1 MDKIN
6 ELISK
11 LTLKEKAE
19 LVTGYQSWMTYPVE
33 RLNIPSIYLTD
44 GPIGV
49 RKKVEEESE
58 GSLGLGGSCLA
69 TSFPTS
75 VCIANSWNDENAYKM
90 GKAIGEECEA
100 YHVNVIL
107 GPALNIKRDPR
118 CGRNFEYYSED
129 PLLAGKIAGSFILGV
144 QENNVGACIK
154 HYALNN
160 SENYR
165 YMGSSSVDER
175 AAREIYL
182 KAFEHAV
189 KIGHPKTAMCGYQQ
203 VNGIHCSENKWL
215 LKDMLR
221 DQFGFDGL
229 VMTDWG
235 ATKDRVEGIKAG
247 IDLDMPGEILYN
259 KRLIIESINN
269 KTLDEKDLDE
279 AVRNV
284 LNLVYSFNKNK
295 KYSKE
300 EIEEVLKSH
309 RQLALDIALDSAVLL
324 KNENNILPIKPDKK
338 MLIVGEM
345 FEIMRYQGAG
355 SSCMNPYEI
364 ITIKQAF
371 DNNNVNY
378 EYVKGYKE
386 ITDEVD
392 EILQEQAINRAKE
405 YDTIL
410 FFGGLTELFES
421 EGYDRED
428 LKIPNNQLTL
438 LDKLTKT
445 NDVIF
450 VAYGGAPFEMPFAND
465 VKAIL
470 HMFLPGQAG
479 GEATRKLL
487 YGETNPSG
495 RLSETWMKQTSDI
508 YNANDFSKHYI
519 EKYKENIFVGYRY
532 YQEVNDKVL
541 FPFGYGLSYSTF
553 EYSNLKVK
561 HENTKIIVSIDVTN
575 TSNIDGKEVVQ
586 LYVGRNENSKVF
598 KASKEL
604 KGYHKVS
611 LKAYESK
618 TVIIEISEEDL
629 AYFNIK
635 THEFVVENGD
645 YPIYIASN
653 INDIKAKSLITIKG
667 YNEVDCPYSEK
678 VNEAYKNIK
687 NIEGITDEI
696 FVETLE
702 NKNINEP
709 ITRPFTL
716 ETQLEDFKQTAMG
729 RFVLKIILKVVAGKT
744 KVPRKEKDEAKI
756 RQIIKN
762 RHFAL
767 ALIPKNC
774 LRSLCQSSGGILQ
787 INLALALMH
796 LSNGHIFKA
805 IKYIFKKEK

>member
-100 YHVNVIL
+100 YDVNVIL

-203 VNGIHCSENKWL
+203 VNGTHCSENKWL

-338 MLIVGEM
+338 ILIVGEM

-355 SSCMNPYEI
+355 SSCMNPYELT
-364 ITIKQAF
+364 TIKQAF
-371 DNNNVNY
+371 DNNHVNY

-495 RLSETWMKQTSDI
+495 RLSETWIKQTSDI
-508 YNANDFSKHYI
+508 YNANEFSKHYI

-787 INLALALMH
+787 MNLALALMH
-796 LSNGHIFKA
+796 LANGHIFKA

>member
-100 YHVNVIL
+100 YDVNVIL

-144 QENNVGACIK
+144 QENNVGSCLK

-203 VNGIHCSENKWL
+203 VNGTHCSENKWL

-221 DQFGFDGL
+221 NQFGFDGL

-259 KRLIIESINN
+259 KRLIVDSINN

-284 LNLVYSFNKNK
+284 LNLVYSFKENK

-324 KNENNILPIKPDKK
+324 KNENNILPIKSDKK
-338 MLIVGEM
+338 VLVVGEM

-355 SSCMNPYEI
+355 SSCMNPYELT
-364 ITIKQAF
+364 TIKQAF

-392 EILQEQAINRAKE
+392 EILQEQAINKAKE

-495 RLSETWMKQTSDI
+495 KLSETWMKQTSDI
-508 YNANDFSKHYI
+508 YNANEFSKHYI

-553 EYSNLKVK
+553 DYSNLNIK
-561 HENTKIIVSIDVTN
+561 HEDGKIIVSIDVTN

-604 KGYHKVS
+604 KGYNKVS
-611 LKAYESK
+611 LKAHESK

-629 AYFNIK
+629 AYFNTK

-653 INDIKAKSLITIKG
+653 INDVKATSLITIKE
-667 YNEVDCPYSEK
+667 YNEVDCPYSDK

-702 NKNINEP
+702 NKNISEP

-744 KVPRKEKDEAKI
+744 KVPRKEKDDAKI

-787 INLALALMH
+787 MNLALALMH
-796 LSNGHIFKA
+796 LANGRIFKA